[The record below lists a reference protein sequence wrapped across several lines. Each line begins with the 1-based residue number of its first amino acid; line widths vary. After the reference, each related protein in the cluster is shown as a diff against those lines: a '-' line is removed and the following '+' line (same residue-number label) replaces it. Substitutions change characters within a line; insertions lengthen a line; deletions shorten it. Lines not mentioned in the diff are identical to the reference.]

1 MASVWVGLRDDD
13 HSTKTRMKT
22 TFVRRV
28 LFLNHIWIF
37 YDILE
42 FKALRPGCRLN
53 SSASMAQTGST
64 P

>member
-1 MASVWVGLRDDD
+1 MAFVWVGLQDDD
-13 HSTKTRMKT
+13 HPTKTRMKT

-28 LFLNHIWIF
+28 LILKP
-37 YDILE
+37 YMDILE